1 MRIGHASCTENRG
14 SVGGKAGDQTTKEV
28 CIREYYSNNWDCM
41 LRPKDPVKAETMAR
55 ECEKACLNDNVGY
68 SQDTRNTL
76 RTQAQKVNFDLSK
89 VGLCNCDCSSFMS
102 VCAECAGIAIPYKY
116 GNAPTTSSM
125 KIDFL
130 STGEFDLYTDK
141 IYLNSPNFLK
151 RGDILVKTGSHTV
164 MILENGSLANNI
176 VNAPTKAIDV
186 SKYNTITD
194 YKILASQI
202 STIIIRIG
210 YRASASGK
218 ITEDDLFKK
227 HIDNCVDNGM
237 NIGIYFYD
245 QSINE
250 KEAIEQADW
259 VVNRLKGY
267 NINLP
272 IFIDSEYANSSHN
285 GRADNISKEQRTK
298 NLVAF
303 CNRIQ
308 ELGYTAGTYASN
320 SWYKSMVNFDQLKN
334 YNVWCARYSTQKPDI
349 SKYDIWQYGSEQFI
363 WSNKPIDVNYIYNL
377 SSNVNTSV
385 NEPNNPIKNDI
396 NINSTVNASS
406 LNVRRYPNMT
416 SPILYKLKRNE
427 KVTIYGYVTDW
438 YTINKELTEWVSKD
452 YIVTTKGK
460 VTATKLNYR
469 QDVGINSKLLGQYN
483 KGDIVNILNSKK
495 NENSTWYLCLGSNDK
510 FGWVSGDYISPV

>member
-1 MRIGHASCTENRG
+1 MRIGHSSCTENRG

-55 ECEKACLNDNVGY
+55 ECEKACLNENVGY

-186 SKYNTITD
+186 SKYNPIND
-194 YKILASQI
+194 YKTLASQI

-227 HIDNCVDNGM
+227 HIDNCVANGM

-250 KEAIEQADW
+250 KEAIEQANW

-272 IFIDSEYANSSHN
+272 IYIDSEASPNHT
-285 GRADNISKEQRTK
+285 GRADNISKQQRTK
-298 NLVAF
+298 NLLAF

-308 ELGYTAGTYASN
+308 ELGYTAGVYASD
-320 SWYKSMVNFDQLKN
+320 SWFKSMVEFDQLKYFN
-334 YNVWCARYSTQKPDI
+334 IWCARYSTQKPTI

-363 WSNKPIDVNYIYNL
+363 WSNKPIDVNYIYKL
-377 SSNVNTSV
+377 SLNTNTGL
-385 NEPNNPIKNDI
+385 NEPNTPLKKGITI
-396 NINSTVNASS
+396 NNRVNASS
-406 LNVRRYPNMT
+406 LNVRKYPNII
-416 SPILYKLKRNE
+416 SPILYKLDRNE
-427 KVTIYGYVTDW
+427 SIEIFGYVTGW
-438 YTINKELTEWVSKD
+438 YAINNSLTEWVSSE
-452 YIVTTKGK
+452 YIVTNKAK
-460 VTATKLNYR
+460 VIANKLNYR
-469 QDVGINSKLLGQYN
+469 QDAGTDSKSLGQYN
-483 KGDIVNILNSKK
+483 KNDIVKVLREKK
-495 NENSTWYLCLGSNDK
+495 NGNVIWYLCLGNDDR
-510 FGWVSGDYISPV
+510 FGWCSGEYLTVI